1 MLIASTAFLALCH
14 RRRTR
19 GLRLVWLPHD
29 SRLVHAGLQGQQ
41 GARNPTF
48 LNGAYILFSGIAIYR
63 TLPKAQLALPIYP
76 QREIVSKITES
87 IVRAAIA

>member
-1 MLIASTAFLALCH
+1 LGQPALQHAAQNLQAVQFLAAHCQ
-14 RRRTR
+14 
-19 GLRLVWLPHD
+19 GF
-29 SRLVHAGLQGQQ
+29 RLVHAGLQGQQ

-48 LNGAYILFSGIAIYR
+48 LLCCDILFAGIAIYR